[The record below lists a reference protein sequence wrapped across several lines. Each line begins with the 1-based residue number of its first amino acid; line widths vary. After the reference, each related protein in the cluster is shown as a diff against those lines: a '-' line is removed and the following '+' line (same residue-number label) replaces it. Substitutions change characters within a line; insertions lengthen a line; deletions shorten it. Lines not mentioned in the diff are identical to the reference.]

1 MVTTPTPR
9 LRGVAGGLAVVRTGL
24 AAAVRLRRSRGSSH
38 IPRSGAP
45 ENGWFLF
52 GLWQSLDAQGH
63 RNQEAVDV
71 RRRFENAWVHADV
84 ELTSSRSVNMEGG
97 GTGPPVIC
105 LDPSSPNYPP
115 PPTFRN
121 PRSRPPCIAHSRPG
135 AYDTEPVPTF
145 QNSCFNRGGVPC
157 P

>member
-9 LRGVAGGLAVVRTGL
+9 LRGFAAGSAVVRPGL

-84 ELTSSRSVNMEGG
+84 ELTSSRSVNMEGEAQA
-97 GTGPPVIC
+97 
-105 LDPSSPNYPP
+105 
-115 PPTFRN
+115 
-121 PRSRPPCIAHSRPG
+121 PRSSVVTLRRPTNPPHPRSETLGRAHR
-135 AYDTEPVPTF
+135 A
-145 QNSCFNRGGVPC
+145 
-157 P
+157 